1 MTTSRIPIPKT
12 ELSVYPLCL
21 GGNVFGWSADEAQSH
36 DVLDA
41 YTSHGG
47 NFIDTADVYSEWK
60 DGNNGGDSEAI
71 IGSWLKKRGNRS
83 EVVIATKVAKLSTRP
98 GLSAANIKAAID
110 DSLKRLQSEYID
122 IYYAHEDDQNTPLVE
137 TLGAFD
143 EIVKSGKVRYI
154 AASNYNSARLK
165 EAIEISKANNFVQY
179 IAIQNHYNLLER
191 KDYES
196 DMAPALKELGL
207 SGIPFFALA
216 RGFLS
221 GKYRK
226 GATVE
231 QKIEILDNAVRW
243 SLEYEPGDCDMPAW
257 MGFHPWFPRELDR
270 GGSAEVEFT
279 AEKMFVLDKEGIPTG
294 DLTKQSKGPWD
305 DCFTEVRGT
314 PSIVWED
321 VVRISVESDA
331 PYLVVYDQDPE
342 GVCVEPQTAPPDAAN
357 LGITGENYLEAL
369 FVFDEV

>member
-60 DGNNGGDSEAI
+60 DGNSGGDSEAI
-71 IGSWLKKRGNRS
+71 IGSWLKKHGNRS

-98 GLSAANIKAAID
+98 GLSAANIKAAVD
-110 DSLKRLQSEYID
+110 DSLKRLQSDYID
-122 IYYAHEDDQNTPLVE
+122 IYYAHEDDQNTPLEE
-137 TLGAFD
+137 TLSAFD

-154 AASNYNSARLK
+154 AASNYNSGRLK
-165 EAIEISKANNFVQY
+165 EAIEISKTNNFVQY

-226 GATVE
+226 GVTVE
-231 QKIEILDNAVRW
+231 SVRAGGVANYLNDAGYALLEKLDVLAKSHNTSVSAIAIAWLRAQPTISAPIASARTVAQLNEIVPIVALT
-243 SLEYEPGDCDMPAW
+243 SE
-257 MGFHPWFPRELDR
+257 ELA
-270 GGSAEVEFT
+270 S
-279 AEKMFVLDKEGIPTG
+279 
-294 DLTKQSKGPWD
+294 LTK
-305 DCFTEVRGT
+305 
-314 PSIVWED
+314 
-321 VVRISVESDA
+321 
-331 PYLVVYDQDPE
+331 
-342 GVCVEPQTAPPDAAN
+342 
-357 LGITGENYLEAL
+357 
-369 FVFDEV
+369 

>member
-41 YTSHGG
+41 YTSVGG

-83 EVVIATKVAKLSTRP
+83 DVVIATKVAKLSTRP
-98 GLSAANIKAAID
+98 GLSAANIEAAVD

-122 IYYAHEDDQNTPLVE
+122 IYYAHKDDQNTPLDE

-165 EAIEISKANNFVQY
+165 EAISISKSNNFAQY

-231 QKIEILDNAVRW
+231 SVR
-243 SLEYEPGDCDMPAW
+243 A
-257 MGFHPWFPRELDR
+257 
-270 GGSAEVEFT
+270 GGVA
-279 AEKMFVLDKEGIPTG
+279 
-294 DLTKQSKGPWD
+294 
-305 DCFTEVRGT
+305 
-314 PSIVWED
+314 
-321 VVRISVESDA
+321 
-331 PYLVVYDQDPE
+331 
-342 GVCVEPQTAPPDAAN
+342 
-357 LGITGENYLEAL
+357 NYLNDAGYAL
-369 FVFDEV
+369 LEKLDVLAKSHNTSVSAIAIAWLRAQPTISAPIASARTVAQLNEIVPIVALSSEELLYLETR

>member
-98 GLSAANIKAAID
+98 GLSAANIKAAVD
-110 DSLKRLQSEYID
+110 ESLKRLQSEYID
-122 IYYAHEDDQNTPLVE
+122 IYYAHEDDQNTPLEE

-191 KDYES
+191 KEYES

-231 QKIEILDNAVRW
+231 SVRAGGVANYLNDAGYALLEKLDVLAKSHNASVSAIAIAWLRAQPTISAPIASARTVAQLNEIVPIVALT
-243 SLEYEPGDCDMPAW
+243 SE
-257 MGFHPWFPRELDR
+257 ELA
-270 GGSAEVEFT
+270 S
-279 AEKMFVLDKEGIPTG
+279 
-294 DLTKQSKGPWD
+294 LTK
-305 DCFTEVRGT
+305 
-314 PSIVWED
+314 
-321 VVRISVESDA
+321 
-331 PYLVVYDQDPE
+331 
-342 GVCVEPQTAPPDAAN
+342 
-357 LGITGENYLEAL
+357 
-369 FVFDEV
+369 

>member
-98 GLSAANIKAAID
+98 GLSAANIKAAVD
-110 DSLKRLQSEYID
+110 ESLKRLQSEYID
-122 IYYAHEDDQNTPLVE
+122 IYYAHEDDQNTPLEE

-165 EAIEISKANNFVQY
+165 EAIEISKANNFAQY

-191 KDYES
+191 NEYES

-207 SGIPFFALA
+207 SSIPFFALA

-231 QKIEILDNAVRW
+231 SVR
-243 SLEYEPGDCDMPAW
+243 A
-257 MGFHPWFPRELDR
+257 
-270 GGSAEVEFT
+270 GGVA
-279 AEKMFVLDKEGIPTG
+279 
-294 DLTKQSKGPWD
+294 
-305 DCFTEVRGT
+305 
-314 PSIVWED
+314 
-321 VVRISVESDA
+321 
-331 PYLVVYDQDPE
+331 
-342 GVCVEPQTAPPDAAN
+342 
-357 LGITGENYLEAL
+357 NYLNDAGYAILEK
-369 FVFDEV
+369 

>member
-98 GLSAANIKAAID
+98 GLSAANIKAAVD
-110 DSLKRLQSEYID
+110 ESLKRLQSEYID
-122 IYYAHEDDQNTPLVE
+122 IYYAHEDDQNTPLEE

-165 EAIEISKANNFVQY
+165 EAISISKSNNFAQY

-191 KDYES
+191 KEYES

-231 QKIEILDNAVRW
+231 SVR
-243 SLEYEPGDCDMPAW
+243 A
-257 MGFHPWFPRELDR
+257 
-270 GGSAEVEFT
+270 GGVA
-279 AEKMFVLDKEGIPTG
+279 
-294 DLTKQSKGPWD
+294 
-305 DCFTEVRGT
+305 
-314 PSIVWED
+314 
-321 VVRISVESDA
+321 
-331 PYLVVYDQDPE
+331 
-342 GVCVEPQTAPPDAAN
+342 
-357 LGITGENYLEAL
+357 NYLNDAGYAL
-369 FVFDEV
+369 LEKLDVLAKSHNASVSAITIAWLRAQPTISAPIASARTVAQLNEIVPIVNLTSEELASLTN

>member
-60 DGNNGGDSEAI
+60 DGNSGGDSEAI

-98 GLSAANIKAAID
+98 GLSAANIKAAVD
-110 DSLKRLQSEYID
+110 ESLKRLQSEYID
-122 IYYAHEDDQNTPLVE
+122 IYYAHEDDQNTPLEE
-137 TLGAFD
+137 TLSAFD

-165 EAIEISKANNFVQY
+165 EALEISKANNFVQY

-191 KDYES
+191 KEYES

-231 QKIEILDNAVRW
+231 SVRAGGVANYLNDAGYALLEKLDVLAKSHNASV
-243 SLEYEPGDCDMPAW
+243 SAIAIAW
-257 MGFHPWFPRELDR
+257 LR
-270 GGSAEVEFT
+270 AQ
-279 AEKMFVLDKEGIPTG
+279 PT
-294 DLTKQSKGPWD
+294 
-305 DCFTEVRGT
+305 
-314 PSIVWED
+314 
-321 VVRISVESDA
+321 ISVPIASARTVAQLNEIV
-331 PYLVVYDQDPE
+331 PIV
-342 GVCVEPQTAPPDAAN
+342 N
-357 LGITGENYLEAL
+357 LTSEELASLTN
-369 FVFDEV
+369 

>member
-98 GLSAANIKAAID
+98 GLSAANIKAAVD
-110 DSLKRLQSEYID
+110 DSLKRLQSDYID
-122 IYYAHEDDQNTPLVE
+122 IYYAHEDDQNTPLEE
-137 TLGAFD
+137 TLAAFD

-165 EAIEISKANNFVQY
+165 EAIAISKSNNFVQY

-191 KDYES
+191 NDYES

-226 GATVE
+226 GAT
-231 QKIEILDNAVRW
+231 IESVRAGGVASYLNDAGYALLEKLDVLAKSYNASV
-243 SLEYEPGDCDMPAW
+243 SAIATAW
-257 MGFHPWFPRELDR
+257 LRAQPTISAPIASARTVAQLNEIVPIVNLSSEELA
-270 GGSAEVEFT
+270 S
-279 AEKMFVLDKEGIPTG
+279 
-294 DLTKQSKGPWD
+294 LTK
-305 DCFTEVRGT
+305 
-314 PSIVWED
+314 
-321 VVRISVESDA
+321 
-331 PYLVVYDQDPE
+331 
-342 GVCVEPQTAPPDAAN
+342 
-357 LGITGENYLEAL
+357 
-369 FVFDEV
+369 

>member
-98 GLSAANIKAAID
+98 GLSAANIKAAVD
-110 DSLKRLQSEYID
+110 ESLKRLQSDYID
-122 IYYAHEDDQNTPLVE
+122 IYYAHEDDQNTPLEE
-137 TLGAFD
+137 TLSAFD

-231 QKIEILDNAVRW
+231 SVR
-243 SLEYEPGDCDMPAW
+243 A
-257 MGFHPWFPRELDR
+257 
-270 GGSAEVEFT
+270 GGVA
-279 AEKMFVLDKEGIPTG
+279 
-294 DLTKQSKGPWD
+294 
-305 DCFTEVRGT
+305 
-314 PSIVWED
+314 
-321 VVRISVESDA
+321 
-331 PYLVVYDQDPE
+331 
-342 GVCVEPQTAPPDAAN
+342 
-357 LGITGENYLEAL
+357 NYLNDAGYAL
-369 FVFDEV
+369 LEKLDVLAKSHNASVSAIAIAWLRAQPTISAPIASARTVAQLNEIVPIVNLTSEELASLTN

>member
-1 MTTSRIPIPKT
+1 M
-12 ELSVYPLCL
+12 
-21 GGNVFGWSADEAQSH
+21 FGWSADEAQSH
-36 DVLDA
+36 DVLDSYA
-41 YTSHGG
+41 SHGG

-98 GLSAANIKAAID
+98 GLSAANIKAAVD
-110 DSLKRLQSEYID
+110 ESLKRLQSDYID
-122 IYYAHEDDQNTPLVE
+122 IYYAHEDDQNTPLEE

-231 QKIEILDNAVRW
+231 SVRAGGVANYLNDAGYALLEKLDVLAKSHNASVSAIAIAWLRAQPTISTPIASARTVAQLNEIVPIVNLTN
-243 SLEYEPGDCDMPAW
+243 E
-257 MGFHPWFPRELDR
+257 ELA
-270 GGSAEVEFT
+270 S
-279 AEKMFVLDKEGIPTG
+279 
-294 DLTKQSKGPWD
+294 LTK
-305 DCFTEVRGT
+305 
-314 PSIVWED
+314 
-321 VVRISVESDA
+321 
-331 PYLVVYDQDPE
+331 
-342 GVCVEPQTAPPDAAN
+342 
-357 LGITGENYLEAL
+357 
-369 FVFDEV
+369 